1 MPRPLR
7 ALLTLCL
14 TVAYTVFAVAP
25 TLHRCEHGGARAA
38 VAETGAAP
46 SHAAAGGHAQHA
58 MGAAGHDL
66 PGTPRHDERAPA
78 RCDCVGHACCAAV
91 GALPAPIVLDIP
103 VRVTLAPPAARHEPG
118 FPGARPDRLLPLALA
133 PPFPA
138 A

>member
-25 TLHRCEHGGARAA
+25 TLHRCEHGGAGAAAAEAGA
-38 VAETGAAP
+38 VA
-46 SHAAAGGHAQHA
+46 SHAEAGAHAQH
-58 MGAAGHDL
+58 MGMAGHDL
-66 PGTPRHDERAPA
+66 PGAPRPDERAPT

-91 GALPAPIVLDIP
+91 GALPAPIVLVIP
-103 VRVTLAPPAARHEPG
+103 VHVTLAPPRARHEPG
-118 FPGARPDRLLPLALA
+118 APATRPDRLLPLAQA
-133 PPFPA
+133 PPSPA